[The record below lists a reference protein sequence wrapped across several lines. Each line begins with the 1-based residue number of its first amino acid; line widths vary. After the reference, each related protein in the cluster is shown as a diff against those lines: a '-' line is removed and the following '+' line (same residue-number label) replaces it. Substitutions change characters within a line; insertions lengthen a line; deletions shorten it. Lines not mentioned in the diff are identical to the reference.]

1 MEIDLRIRLIAH
13 LERIDNILSGKTLLY
28 ADLKQRNRELLER
41 LLREEGVDGEDVS
54 SGRTS

>member
-13 LERIDNILSGKTLLY
+13 LERIDDILRGKTLLY
-28 ADLKQRNRELLER
+28 EDLKQRNRELLER

-54 SGRTS
+54 TER